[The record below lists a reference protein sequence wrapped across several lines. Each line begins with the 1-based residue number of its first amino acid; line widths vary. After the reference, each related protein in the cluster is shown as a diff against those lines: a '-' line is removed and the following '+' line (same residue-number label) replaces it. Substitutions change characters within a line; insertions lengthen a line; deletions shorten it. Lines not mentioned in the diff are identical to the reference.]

1 MEIKEDKMQ
10 DKIDDK
16 IDDKKYVIYKNDL
29 KFRSS
34 RNLDEKKIDWEQN
47 NIKNIYKVDH
57 DSFEY
62 RVNDCI
68 KTNFIDLDL
77 EQMNLKEIPI
87 QIFTNDNFL
96 NLKHLFLSNNNI
108 EGFLD
113 LSYFKKLELIDVD
126 NNKITKIKLPNS
138 LMEFSA
144 NNNLLEQIPY
154 LEKAK
159 RFRLSNNKI
168 DTFDTKIINKNIE
181 IIEINNNNICNIDLT
196 GFNMLKRFICF
207 TNPLTQIVLSDNL
220 IYADLSETKIVKI
233 NNLNKIEHIVLNNCT
248 FLREL
253 PKSDYLKILEIIN
266 TPIEKINFYT
276 NFELIILQMNLTK
289 NISSKYK
296 QVNSNMK
303 IRKNIYLVISRGID
317 VHDE

>member
-1 MEIKEDKMQ
+1 MEIKEDNINQ
-10 DKIDDK
+10 
-16 IDDKKYVIYKNDL
+16 KKYVIYQNDL

-34 RNLDEKKIDWEQN
+34 RNLDENKIDWDQN
-47 NIKNIYKVDH
+47 NIKNIYNVDH

-62 RVNDCI
+62 RIKDCI

-77 EQMNLKEIPI
+77 EQMNISELPR
-87 QIFTNDNFL
+87 QIFINDNFL

-113 LSYFKKLELIDVD
+113 LSYFEKLELIDVD
-126 NNKITKIKLPNS
+126 NNKITKIKLPSN

-144 NNNLLEQIPY
+144 NNNLIEQIPY

-159 RFRLSNNKI
+159 RFRLSHNKI
-168 DTFDTKIINKNIE
+168 EHFNKELINKNIE
-181 IIEINNNNICNIDLT
+181 IIEINNNNITNIDLT
-196 GFNMLKRFICF
+196 GFNMLKRFISF
-207 TNPLTQIVLSDNL
+207 TNPLTQIIFPDNL
-220 IYADLSETKIVKI
+220 IYADLSETKIIKL
-233 NNLNKIEHIVLNNCT
+233 NNLHKIEHIVLNNCS
-248 FLREL
+248 FLKEL
-253 PKSDYLKILEIIN
+253 PKSDNLKTLEIIN
-266 TPIEKINFYT
+266 TPIQKINFYN

-296 QVNSNMK
+296 QINANMK

-317 VHDE
+317 IQDE

>member
-1 MEIKEDKMQ
+1 MEIREDKINQ
-10 DKIDDK
+10 
-16 IDDKKYVIYKNDL
+16 KKYVIYQNDL

-34 RNLDEKKIDWEQN
+34 RNLDENKIDWEQN
-47 NIKNIYKVDH
+47 NIKNIYNVDH

-62 RVNDCI
+62 RIKDCI
-68 KTNFIDLDL
+68 KSNFVDLDL
-77 EQMNLKEIPI
+77 EQMTLQEMPK
-87 QIFTNDNFL
+87 QIFTNNNFL

-113 LSYFKKLELIDVD
+113 LSYFEKLELIDVD
-126 NNKITKIKLPNS
+126 SNKITKIKLPLN

-144 NNNLLEQIPY
+144 NNNLIEKIPY

-168 DTFDTKIINKNIE
+168 EHFDKELINKNIE
-181 IIEINNNNICNIDLT
+181 IIEINNNNICNIDLSD
-196 GFNMLKRFICF
+196 FKMLKRFICF
-207 TNPLTQIVLSDNL
+207 TNPLTQIEFSDNL
-220 IYADLSETKIVKI
+220 IYADLSETKIIKL
-233 NNLNKIEHIVLNNCT
+233 NNLNKIEHIVLNNCP
-248 FLREL
+248 FLKEL
-253 PKSDYLKILEIIN
+253 PKSDFLKTLEIIN
-266 TPIEKINFYT
+266 TPIQKINFYT

-296 QVNSNMK
+296 HINANMK

-317 VHDE
+317 IQDE

>member
-1 MEIKEDKMQ
+1 MEIKEDKINQ
-10 DKIDDK
+10 
-16 IDDKKYVIYKNDL
+16 KKYVIYQNDL

-34 RNLDEKKIDWEQN
+34 RNLDENKIDWDQN
-47 NIKNIYKVDH
+47 NIKNIYNVDH
-57 DSFEY
+57 DTLEY
-62 RVNDCI
+62 RIKDCI
-68 KTNFIDLDL
+68 KTNFVDLDL
-77 EQMNLKEIPI
+77 EQMTLQEMPK

-113 LSYFKKLELIDVD
+113 LSYLNKLELIDVD
-126 NNKITKIKLPNS
+126 FNKITKIKLPSN

-144 NNNLLEQIPY
+144 NNNLIENIPH
-154 LEKAK
+154 LEKVK

-168 DTFDTKIINKNIE
+168 EHFDKELINKNIE
-181 IIEINNNNICNIDLT
+181 IIEINNNNITNIDLSD
-196 GFNMLKRFICF
+196 FKMLKRFIGF

-220 IYADLSETKIVKI
+220 IYADLSETKIVTL
-233 NNLNKIEHIVLNNCT
+233 NNLNKIEHIVLNNCH
-248 FLREL
+248 FLREI
-253 PKSDYLKILEIIN
+253 PKSDYLKTLEIIN
-266 TPIEKINFYT
+266 TPIQKINFYT

-296 QVNSNMK
+296 QIDANMK

-317 VHDE
+317 IHDE